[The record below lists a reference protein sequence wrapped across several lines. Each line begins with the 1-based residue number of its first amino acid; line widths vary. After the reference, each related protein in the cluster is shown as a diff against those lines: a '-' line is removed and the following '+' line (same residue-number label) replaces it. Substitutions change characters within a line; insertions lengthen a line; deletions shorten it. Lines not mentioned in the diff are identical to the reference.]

1 MMTEEKE
8 AEAGADRAASRVPAE
23 PTKVID
29 FQSIANGSTTVL
41 IRLDDTLYTLRRT
54 KNNRLILQK

>member
-1 MMTEEKE
+1 MTNEEPPP
-8 AEAGADRAASRVPAE
+8 AAHGSQVVPG
-23 PTKVID
+23 PPPNVVD
-29 FQSIANGSTTVL
+29 FQTIAKGSTTVL